1 MNSEVG
7 HILGVNSTRITINIL
22 LLFSSCMLVPRSLIN
37 PSLSSSKKGKT
48 RSYSVKLVVGQLPKS
63 RGEGRALSHL
73 PKGKTRVVGGNLT
86 IVGVAK
92 SDSGAYE
99 CSAKNLLRQE
109 TAVAILMVIERL
121 RFTIS
126 PPLKI
131 TAKKSSDL
139 MLNCKAQ
146 GSTVII
152 WKRAGNLLPGNHVI
166 HRNGSLL
173 LRNFDS
179 QDAGSYTCVAK
190 NAQRSIQATSVVV
203 LAVHIRKYTIL
214 SIRTST
220 KAM

>member
-1 MNSEVG
+1 MVD
-7 HILGVNSTRITINIL
+7 
-22 LLFSSCMLVPRSLIN
+22 
-37 PSLSSSKKGKT
+37 
-48 RSYSVKLVVGQLPKS
+48 
-63 RGEGRALSHL
+63 
-73 PKGKTRVVGGNLT
+73 GNLT

-109 TAVAILMVIERL
+109 TAVAILIVIERL

-131 TAKKSSDL
+131 TAKKSSNL

-152 WKRAGNLLPGNHVI
+152 WKRVGNLLPGNHVI

-173 LRNFDS
+173 LRNINS

-190 NAQRSIQATSVVV
+190 NAQRSIQATPVVE
-203 LAVHIRKYTIL
+203 VHIRKYTIL

-220 KAM
+220 KAT

>member
-1 MNSEVG
+1 MASTQLELQYPSSFFAVG
-7 HILGVNSTRITINIL
+7 AKITHKPFSIIVEEGQNAILQCKASGRPTPKITW
-22 LLFSSCMLVPRSLIN
+22 R
-37 PSLSSSKKGKT
+37 
-48 RSYSVKLVVGQLPKS
+48 
-63 RGEGRALSHL
+63 RALSHL
-73 PKGKTRVVGGNLT
+73 PKGKTRVADGNLT

-121 RFTIS
+121 SFTIS

-152 WKRAGNLLPGNHVI
+152 WKRAGNLLPE
-166 HRNGSLL
+166 
-173 LRNFDS
+173 
-179 QDAGSYTCVAK
+179 
-190 NAQRSIQATSVVV
+190 
-203 LAVHIRKYTIL
+203 TI
-214 SIRTST
+214 
-220 KAM
+220 

>member
-1 MNSEVG
+1 MVD
-7 HILGVNSTRITINIL
+7 
-22 LLFSSCMLVPRSLIN
+22 
-37 PSLSSSKKGKT
+37 
-48 RSYSVKLVVGQLPKS
+48 
-63 RGEGRALSHL
+63 
-73 PKGKTRVVGGNLT
+73 GNLT

-109 TAVAILMVIERL
+109 TAAAILMVIERL

-173 LRNFDS
+173 LRNINS

-190 NAQRSIQATSVVV
+190 NAQRSIQATSVVE
-203 LAVHIRKYTIL
+203 VHIRKYTIL

-220 KAM
+220 KAT

>member
-1 MNSEVG
+1 MNSEIEHV
-7 HILGVNSTRITINIL
+7 LGVNSTRITISFFFFPVGAKITHKPFSIIVEEGQNAIL
-22 LLFSSCMLVPRSLIN
+22 QCKASGRPTPRI
-37 PSLSSSKKGKT
+37 T
-48 RSYSVKLVVGQLPKS
+48 WR
-63 RGEGRALSHL
+63 RALSHL
-73 PKGKTRVVGGNLT
+73 PKGKTR
-86 IVGVAK
+86 VAK

-126 PPLKI
+126 PPLKN

-139 MLNCKAQ
+139 MLDCKAQ

-173 LRNFDS
+173 LRNINS

-190 NAQRSIQATSVVV
+190 NAQRSIQATSVVE
-203 LAVHIRKYTIL
+203 VHIRKYTIL

-220 KAM
+220 KTT